1 MKTTHT
7 TIHHRT
13 SVASVNSSSSSPA
26 GEPEPPSYAEC
37 VSGTE
42 GRRPPAYGD
51 TTSSTSLPTNPFVGL
66 VNQINLG
73 QMIVWLSRPST
84 LKSRKPG
91 HCQIQAKVTATIR
104 TCYGEDDTLFERAV
118 LIQNYLEAQISRLIA
133 EFQAVAKASGHT
145 LRSGDLIS
153 LVHEALEPIYAS
165 ISEYNLTYGLKLV
178 ICESKQASRRAAK
191 TGGSLARPGCPLYD
205 NRTLDE
211 VVEGLVISREWQVKE
226 AVENVLSKH
235 PEHGRRRGRSV

>member
-1 MKTTHT
+1 MKTTPT
-7 TIHHRT
+7 TIHLRT
-13 SVASVNSSSSSPA
+13 TSSSVTSVNSSSSSP
-26 GEPEPPSYAEC
+26 EPEPPLYAEC

-91 HCQIQAKVTATIR
+91 HSQIQAKVTATIR
-104 TCYGEDDTLFERAV
+104 TCYGDNDTLFQRAV

-133 EFQAVAKASGHT
+133 EFQAVAKASGRT
-145 LRSGDLIS
+145 LRSGDLSS

-191 TGGSLARPGCPLYD
+191 SLARPGCPLYH

-226 AVENVLSKH
+226 AVESVLLKH